1 MGPTAGSTSI
11 VHDRG
16 VQAGLLTVALIA
28 GLDLVARV
36 PLTGGYA
43 IGAVAAATVST
54 PARTAGVGAAA
65 VLAAAASS
73 FFDDSQG
80 MRELMARIF
89 ICVVLAALGV
99 VSAAIRSS
107 REERL
112 RRMTVI
118 ADAAQRAIL
127 RTLPSG
133 TGPALLAA
141 RYESATE
148 DAIAGGD
155 LYDLTQGPCGPRI
168 IVGDVSGH
176 GIGAIHTAATVLRA
190 FGRVAVDEP
199 ALDQVARRIDAV
211 LTQVVDD
218 DEFVTA
224 VLVDVAASQLTIVS
238 CGHPPPLL
246 VTARDF
252 RFLEPGVRSP
262 PIGLE
267 VSAVPT
273 THTWR
278 PGDRVLLY
286 TDGLVEARDAS
297 GSFFPLDT
305 HVDVLRGGTPDS
317 ALDELLAR
325 MHAFAGRARDDVA
338 LVLLEHR

>member
-1 MGPTAGSTSI
+1 
-11 VHDRG
+11 
-16 VQAGLLTVALIA
+16 
-28 GLDLVARV
+28 
-36 PLTGGYA
+36 
-43 IGAVAAATVST
+43 
-54 PARTAGVGAAA
+54 
-65 VLAAAASS
+65 
-73 FFDDSQG
+73 
-80 MRELMARIF
+80 
-89 ICVVLAALGV
+89 
-99 VSAAIRSS
+99 
-107 REERL
+107 
-112 RRMTVI
+112 MTVI

-127 RTLPSG
+127 RDLPST
-133 TGPALLAA
+133 TGPVLLAA

-155 LYDLTQGPCGPRI
+155 LYDLAEGPCGPRI

-199 ALDQVARRIDAV
+199 TLDQVARRIDAV

-224 VLVDVAASQLTIVS
+224 VLVDVGATQLTIVS

-246 VTARDF
+246 VTRDGS

-267 VSAVPT
+267 VSALPT
-273 THTWR
+273 THSWEV
-278 PGDRVLLY
+278 GDRVLLY
-286 TDGLVEARDAS
+286 SDGLVEARDAS
-297 GSFFPLDT
+297 GAFFPLEL
-305 HVDVLRGGTPDS
+305 HVDVLRRGTPDA

-325 MHAFAGRARDDVA
+325 VHAFAGRPREDVA
-338 LVLLEHR
+338 LVLLERR